1 MINRY
6 TIHILAIAMSL
17 PFVPMAAAEGAR
29 IHIVGSSTVYP
40 FATLVAERFGR
51 SKRYR
56 TPTIE
61 ATGSGGGLKLFC
73 SGVRGNTPDITNASR
88 RMKASEFELCRRNN
102 VGAVV
107 EVKFGYD
114 GVVIANSNKSGR
126 ISISRREL
134 YLALAK
140 DVPDPSGGQRFVP
153 NPYRRW
159 SDVNSALPAIPIR
172 VLGPPP
178 TSGTRDAFVEL
189 AMEGGCKQFPHIE
202 ALRKKNKS
210 AYKARCHS
218 VREDGAWIEAGEND
232 NLIIQKLVVD
242 PQAFGIFGFSFLKE
256 NLDKVQGALVESMAP
271 SFENIA
277 SGAYP
282 VSRSLYFYVKKA
294 HIDTVPGI
302 QRYMRMF
309 VAGQAVGEDGYLVER
324 GLIPLPPEEP
334 AAVSQHRERVD
345 SLALALDRLPCC
357 CPQVT
362 VAIAVA
368 HGAGLAAVVLCE
380 IYSGGISAK

>member
-1 MINRY
+1 MISRY
-6 TIHILAIAMSL
+6 TIHILAVAMSL
-17 PFVPMAAAEGAR
+17 PFVPMAAAEAAR

-73 SGVRGNTPDITNASR
+73 SGVGRNTPDITNASR

-107 EVKFGYD
+107 EVKIGYD

-126 ISISRREL
+126 LSISRREL

-159 SDVNSALPAIPIR
+159 SDVDSALPAIPIR

-189 AMEGGCKQFPHIE
+189 AMEGGCKQFPHIA
-202 ALRKKNKS
+202 ALSKKNKS

-277 SGAYP
+277 SGVYP

-309 VAGQAVGEDGYLVER
+309 VAGQAVGEEGYLVER
-324 GLIPLPPEEP
+324 GLIPLLPEELQQYRNT
-334 AAVSQHRERVD
+334 VSGLIPLR
-345 SLALALDRLPCC
+345 SL
-357 CPQVT
+357 
-362 VAIAVA
+362 
-368 HGAGLAAVVLCE
+368 
-380 IYSGGISAK
+380 